1 LDKKE
6 LAAEV
11 ARLKE
16 EKNAVILAHNYQ
28 IGEVQ
33 DVADY
38 VGDSFGL
45 AQKAAEVDAEVII
58 FCGVHFMAESAKIL
72 APEKKVIL
80 PVKEAGCPLADM
92 ADVEAVR
99 AKKKEHPDAAL
110 VAYVNTSAAVKAEID
125 VCCTSSN
132 AVKVVESLPEE
143 KIIFLPD
150 KNLGQYIA
158 DQTDKEI
165 IIWEGYCITHHR
177 VDLEELKKA
186 REAHPEAPIAVHPE
200 CQPEVVREADYVG
213 GTSGILKFARE
224 TDAQS
229 IIIGTEMGM
238 LHRLKKENP
247 GKTFYLLSPRLI
259 CVNMK
264 KTTLE
269 KVAESLQNLSP
280 QIEVEEE
287 IAQKAR
293 KSLERMLAIK

>member
-72 APEKKVIL
+72 APGKKVIL

>member
-1 LDKKE
+1 MDKKE

-11 ARLKE
+11 LRLKK

-45 AQKAAEVDAEVII
+45 AQKAAEVDEETII

-92 ADVEAVR
+92 AEVEAVR
-99 AKKKEHPDAAL
+99 AKKKEHPDAAV

-132 AVKVVESLPEE
+132 AVRVVESLPQE

-150 KNLGQYIA
+150 KNLAQYIA
-158 DQTDKEI
+158 DRTDKEI
-165 IIWEGYCITHHR
+165 IIWEGFCITHHR
-177 VDLEELKKA
+177 VGLDELIKA
-186 REAHPEAPIAVHPE
+186 REAHPDAPIAVHPE
-200 CQPEVVREADYVG
+200 CQPEVVKEADYVG

-224 TDAQS
+224 TDAQAV
-229 IIIGTEMGM
+229 IIGTEMGM

-247 GKTFYLLSPRLI
+247 EKTFYLLSPKLI

-269 KVAESLQNLSP
+269 KVAESLHQLSP

-293 KSLERMLAIK
+293 QSLEKMLAIK

>member
-1 LDKKE
+1 MDKKE

-11 ARLKE
+11 QRLKK

-45 AQKAAEVDAEVII
+45 AQKAAESDAEVII

-92 ADVEAVR
+92 AEVEEVR
-99 AKKKEHPDAAL
+99 AKKKEHPEAAV

-132 AVKVVESLPEE
+132 AVQVVESLPQEE
-143 KIIFLPD
+143 ILFLPD
-150 KNLGQYIA
+150 KNLGHYIS
-158 DQTDKEI
+158 QKTDKKI
-165 IIWEGYCITHHR
+165 IIWEGYCVTHHR
-177 VDLEELKKA
+177 VDPEELDKV
-186 REAHPEAPIAVHPE
+186 RENHPGAPIAVHPE
-200 CQPEVVREADYVG
+200 CPPEIVQGADYVG

-224 TDAQS
+224 TEAQTVV
-229 IIIGTEMGM
+229 IGTEMGM
-238 LHRLKKENP
+238 LHRLQKENP
-247 GKTFYLLSPRLI
+247 EKTFYLLSPRLI

-269 KVAESLQNLSP
+269 KVLLSLQELAP
-280 QIEVEEE
+280 EIEVEED
-287 IAQKAR
+287 IARRAKQ
-293 KSLERMLAIK
+293 SLERMLAIK

>member
-1 LDKKE
+1 MDKKE
-6 LAAEV
+6 LAAEI

-45 AQKAAEVDAEVII
+45 AQKAAEVEAEVII

-92 ADVEAVR
+92 ASVEAVR
-99 AKKKEHPDAAL
+99 AKKKEHPDAAV

-150 KNLGQYIA
+150 KNLGQYVA

-165 IIWEGYCITHHR
+165 IIWDGYCITHHR

-229 IIIGTEMGM
+229 LIIGTEMGM

-287 IAQKAR
+287 IAKKAR

>member
-1 LDKKE
+1 VDKKE

-11 ARLKE
+11 ARLKK

-45 AQKAAEVDAEVII
+45 AQKAEEADAEVII

-99 AKKKEHPDAAL
+99 AKKKEHPDAAV

-132 AVKVVESLPEE
+132 ALKVVESLPQE

-158 DQTDKEI
+158 DRTEKEI
-165 IIWEGYCITHHR
+165 IIWDGYCITHHR

-186 REAHPEAPIAVHPE
+186 REAHPDAPIAVHPE
-200 CQPEVVREADYVG
+200 CQPEVVKAADYVG

-224 TDAQS
+224 TTAKS

-247 GKTFYLLSPRLI
+247 EKTFFLLSPRLI

-269 KVAESLQNLSP
+269 KVVESLQNLSP

-287 IAQKAR
+287 IAKKA
-293 KSLERMLAIK
+293 KQSLERMLAIK

>member
-1 LDKKE
+1 MDKKE

-45 AQKAAEVDAEVII
+45 AQKAAEVEAEVII

-72 APEKKVIL
+72 APEKTVIL

-92 ADVEAVR
+92 ASVEAVR
-99 AKKKEHPDAAL
+99 AKKKEHPDAAV

-150 KNLGQYIA
+150 KNLGQYVA

-165 IIWEGYCITHHR
+165 IIWDGYCITHHR

-229 IIIGTEMGM
+229 LIIGTEMGM

-287 IAQKAR
+287 IAKKAR

>member
-1 LDKKE
+1 MDKKE

-11 ARLKE
+11 ARLKK

-45 AQKAAEVDAEVII
+45 AQKAEEADAEVII

-99 AKKKEHPDAAL
+99 AKKKEHPDAAV

-132 AVKVVESLPEE
+132 ALKVVESLPQE

-158 DQTDKEI
+158 DRTEKEI
-165 IIWEGYCITHHR
+165 IIWDGYCITHHR

-186 REAHPEAPIAVHPE
+186 REAHPDAPIAVHPE
-200 CQPEVVREADYVG
+200 CQPEVVKAADYVG

-224 TDAQS
+224 TTAKS

-247 GKTFYLLSPRLI
+247 EKTFFLLSPRLI

-269 KVAESLQNLSP
+269 KVVESLQNLSP

-287 IAQKAR
+287 IAKKA
-293 KSLERMLAIK
+293 KQSLERMLAIK

>member
-1 LDKKE
+1 MDKKE

-11 ARLKE
+11 QRLKK

-45 AQKAAEVDAEVII
+45 AQKAAESDAEVII

-92 ADVEAVR
+92 AEVEEVR
-99 AKKKEHPDAAL
+99 AKKKEHPEAAV

-132 AVKVVESLPEE
+132 AVQVVESLPQEE
-143 KIIFLPD
+143 ILFLPD
-150 KNLGQYIA
+150 KNLGHYIS
-158 DQTDKEI
+158 QKTDKKI
-165 IIWEGYCITHHR
+165 IIWEGYCVTHHR
-177 VDLEELKKA
+177 VAPEELDKV
-186 REAHPEAPIAVHPE
+186 RENHPGAPIAVHPE
-200 CQPEVVREADYVG
+200 CPPEIVQGADYVG
-213 GTSGILKFARE
+213 GTSGILKFSRE
-224 TDAQS
+224 TAAQTV
-229 IIIGTEMGM
+229 IIGTEMGM
-238 LHRLKKENP
+238 LHRLQKENP
-247 GKTFYLLSPRLI
+247 EKPFFLLSPRLI

-269 KVAESLQNLSP
+269 KVLLSLQELAP
-280 QIEVEEE
+280 EIEVEEE
-287 IAQKAR
+287 IARRAKQ
-293 KSLERMLAIK
+293 SLERMLAIK

>member
-1 LDKKE
+1 MDKKE

>member
-1 LDKKE
+1 MDKKE

-11 ARLKE
+11 LRLKE

-45 AQKAAEVDAEVII
+45 AQKAAEVDAETII

-92 ADVEAVR
+92 AEVEAVR
-99 AKKKEHPDAAL
+99 SKKKEHPDAAV

-132 AVKVVESLPEE
+132 AVQVVESLPQE

-158 DQTDKEI
+158 DRTDKKI
-165 IIWEGYCITHHR
+165 IIWEGFCITHHR
-177 VDLEELKKA
+177 VGLEELKKA
-186 REAHPEAPIAVHPE
+186 REAHPDAPIAVHPE
-200 CQPEVVREADYVG
+200 CKPEVVKEADYAG

-224 TDAQS
+224 TDAQA

-247 GKTFYLLSPRLI
+247 EKIFYLLSPKLI

-269 KVAESLQNLSP
+269 KVAESLHHLSP

-293 KSLERMLAIK
+293 QSLERMLAIK

>member
-1 LDKKE
+1 MDKKE

-45 AQKAAEVDAEVII
+45 AQKAAEVEAEVII

-92 ADVEAVR
+92 ASVEAVR
-99 AKKKEHPDAAL
+99 AKKKEHPDAAV

-150 KNLGQYIA
+150 KNLGQYVA

-165 IIWEGYCITHHR
+165 IIWDGYCITHHR

-229 IIIGTEMGM
+229 LIIGTEMGM

-287 IAQKAR
+287 IAKKAR

>member
-1 LDKKE
+1 MDKKE

-11 ARLKE
+11 QRLKK

-45 AQKAAEVDAEVII
+45 AQKAAESDAEVII

-92 ADVEAVR
+92 AEVEEVR
-99 AKKKEHPDAAL
+99 AKKKEHPEAAV

-132 AVKVVESLPEE
+132 AVQVVESLPQEE
-143 KIIFLPD
+143 ILFLPD
-150 KNLGQYIA
+150 KNLGHYIS
-158 DQTDKEI
+158 QKTDKKI
-165 IIWEGYCITHHR
+165 IIWEGYCVTHHR
-177 VDLEELKKA
+177 VAPEELDKV
-186 REAHPEAPIAVHPE
+186 RENHPGAPIAVHPE
-200 CQPEVVREADYVG
+200 CPPEIVQGADYVG
-213 GTSGILKFARE
+213 GTSGILKFSRE
-224 TDAQS
+224 TAAQTV
-229 IIIGTEMGM
+229 IIGTEMGM
-238 LHRLKKENP
+238 LHRLQKENP
-247 GKTFYLLSPRLI
+247 EKTFFLLSPRLI

-269 KVAESLQNLSP
+269 KVLLSLQELAP
-280 QIEVEEE
+280 EIEVEEE
-287 IAQKAR
+287 IARRAKQ
-293 KSLERMLAIK
+293 SLERMLAIK

>member
-1 LDKKE
+1 MDKKE

-11 ARLKE
+11 QRLKK

-45 AQKAAEVDAEVII
+45 AQKAAESDAGVII

-92 ADVEAVR
+92 AEVEAVR
-99 AKKKEHPDAAL
+99 AKKKEHPEAAV

-132 AVKVVESLPEE
+132 AVQVVESLPQEE
-143 KIIFLPD
+143 ILFLPD
-150 KNLGQYIA
+150 KNLGHYIS
-158 DQTDKEI
+158 QKTDKKI

-177 VDLEELKKA
+177 VDLKELGKV
-186 REAHPEAPIAVHPE
+186 RENHPGAPIAVHPE
-200 CQPEVVREADYVG
+200 CPPEIVQQADYAG
-213 GTSGILKFARE
+213 GTSGILRFARE
-224 TDAQS
+224 TDAQTV
-229 IIIGTEMGM
+229 IIGTEMGM
-238 LHRLKKENP
+238 LHRLQKENP
-247 GKTFYLLSPRLI
+247 EKTFFLLSPRLI

-269 KVAESLQNLSP
+269 KVLLSLQELAP

-287 IAQKAR
+287 IAQKA
-293 KSLERMLAIK
+293 KQSLERMLAIK

>member
-11 ARLKE
+11 QRLKK

-45 AQKAAEVDAEVII
+45 AQKAAESDAEVII

-92 ADVEAVR
+92 AEVEEVR
-99 AKKKEHPDAAL
+99 AKKKEHPEAAV

-132 AVKVVESLPEE
+132 AVQVVESLPQEE
-143 KIIFLPD
+143 ILFLPD
-150 KNLGQYIA
+150 KNLGHYIS
-158 DQTDKEI
+158 QKTDKKI
-165 IIWEGYCITHHR
+165 IIWEGYCVTHHR
-177 VDLEELKKA
+177 VAPEELDKV
-186 REAHPEAPIAVHPE
+186 RENHPGAPIAVHPE
-200 CQPEVVREADYVG
+200 CPPEIVQGADYVG
-213 GTSGILKFARE
+213 GTSGILKFSRE
-224 TDAQS
+224 TAAQTV
-229 IIIGTEMGM
+229 IIGTEMGM
-238 LHRLKKENP
+238 LHRLQKENP
-247 GKTFYLLSPRLI
+247 EKTFFLLSPRLI

-269 KVAESLQNLSP
+269 KVLLSLQELAP
-280 QIEVEEE
+280 EIEVEEE
-287 IAQKAR
+287 IARRAKQ
-293 KSLERMLAIK
+293 SLERMLAIK

>member
-6 LAAEV
+6 LAAEI

-45 AQKAAEVDAEVII
+45 AQKAAEVEAEVII

-92 ADVEAVR
+92 ASVEAVR
-99 AKKKEHPDAAL
+99 AKKKEHPDAAV

-150 KNLGQYIA
+150 KNLGQYVA

-165 IIWEGYCITHHR
+165 IIWDGYCITHHR

-229 IIIGTEMGM
+229 LIIGTEMGM

-287 IAQKAR
+287 IAKKAR